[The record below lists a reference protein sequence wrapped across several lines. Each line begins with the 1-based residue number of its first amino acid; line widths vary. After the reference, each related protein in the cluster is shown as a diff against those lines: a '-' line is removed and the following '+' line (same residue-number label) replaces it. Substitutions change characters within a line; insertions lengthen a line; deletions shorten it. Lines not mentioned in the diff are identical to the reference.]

1 MARVVVETVGA
12 VFAALVAPLEDE
24 YTQFVGGPFLLG
36 APALIGGALLVF
48 LRLGAFRFC
57 FSTLSAV
64 RLEESGVVELG

>member
-24 YTQFVGGPFLLG
+24 YTQFVGGPFLLC
-36 APALIGGALLVF
+36 APALIGGALLVL
-48 LRLGAFRFC
+48 LRLGAFRFW
-57 FSTLSAV
+57 FSTLSTV